1 VEKRK
6 RLLGP
11 IYNKV
16 TYERFSTFFVK
27 MADPTPSLKNNKINE
42 KESDF
47 GLVEKLVSLR
57 ISEV

>member
-1 VEKRK
+1 
-6 RLLGP
+6 
-11 IYNKV
+11 
-16 TYERFSTFFVK
+16 